1 MCEGVAMKLSSIL
14 NLLMWSSQLKDERAF
29 IKHVSGRRQAA
40 FNCGELGVRMSII
53 LSFQISLP

>member
-1 MCEGVAMKLSSIL
+1 MWEGVGMKLRSIL

-29 IKHVSGRRQAA
+29 RKHVSGRRQAA
-40 FNCGELGVRMSII
+40 FNCRELGVCMSIF